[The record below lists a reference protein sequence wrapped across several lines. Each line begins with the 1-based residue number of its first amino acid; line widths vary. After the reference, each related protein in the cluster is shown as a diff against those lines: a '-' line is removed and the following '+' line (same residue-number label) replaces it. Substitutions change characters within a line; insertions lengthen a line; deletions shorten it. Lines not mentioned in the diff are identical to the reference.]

1 MKQYELNRKEY
12 KEVKKMDHGQMSD
25 FCGRI
30 YQRGYEAGKKEAA
43 GLSEAEVRQALLG
56 VKGIGDKKAED
67 IVQALTA
74 AQEERKALTVM
85 KKDQQFIR
93 QGIIL
98 GFLKFGVAFK
108 KEGSS
113 QYDYYISPIKF
124 WEETGYVYDG
134 AEA

>member
-30 YQRGYEAGKKEAA
+30 YQRGYEAGKKEAV

-74 AQEERKALTVM
+74 AQEERKALT
-85 KKDQQFIR
+85 
-93 QGIIL
+93 
-98 GFLKFGVAFK
+98 
-108 KEGSS
+108 
-113 QYDYYISPIKF
+113 
-124 WEETGYVYDG
+124 DG
-134 AEA
+134 